1 MLFWNLLIYWLV
13 QANQSTKRMCLD
25 FFERSSLLF
34 VSLIY
39 IFPVAVVG
47 FRQLQYTVQ
56 ENVGSLSFVI
66 EVLQGNLQ
74 RSVNVTFSTEDNTAV
89 GKHQQSVMLV
99 FYHSY

>member
-1 MLFWNLLIYWLV
+1 
-13 QANQSTKRMCLD
+13 MCLD
-25 FFERSSLLF
+25 FCERSSVLF
-34 VSLIY
+34 VSLMY

-66 EVLQGNLQ
+66 DVLQGNLQ
-74 RSVNVTFSTEDNTAV
+74 RSVSVTFSTEDNTAV